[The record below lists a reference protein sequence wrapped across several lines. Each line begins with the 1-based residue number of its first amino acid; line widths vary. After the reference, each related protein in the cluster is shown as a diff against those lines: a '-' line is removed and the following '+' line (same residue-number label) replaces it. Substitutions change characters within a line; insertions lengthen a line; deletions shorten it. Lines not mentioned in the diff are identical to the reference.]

1 VIANP
6 ANRELWERLH
16 SQARFR
22 PQYPSEPVVQFLSRL
37 KGNFLDFGCGAGRH
51 MKLAKELG
59 FEVYGSDISS
69 VAKTHASQYGRIGNL
84 SEFPAYFFDAIVCY
98 GVLYYLPSTDLQSTI
113 AELRRVLKGQMLLV
127 LRSKKDYRIQ
137 CCKPLGHGDYL
148 VEEGEGRVQ
157 SERGMLMHFFSR
169 SEILRRFTGFAKIQI
184 DELITT
190 SENGK
195 YTDYDYIVKASKSP
209 PGIRVISSIT

>member
-1 VIANP
+1 MTGMP
-6 ANRELWERLH
+6 ANRELWEGLH
-16 SQARFR
+16 SRARFR

-37 KGNFLDFGCGAGRH
+37 KGTFLDFGCGAGRH

-59 FEVYGSDISS
+59 FEVYGSDVSS
-69 VAKTHASQYGRIGNL
+69 VAKTHASQHGRIGIL
-84 SEFPAYFFDAIVCY
+84 SEFPAKFFDAIVCY
-98 GVLYYLPSTDLQSTI
+98 GVLYYLPATDLESTI

-127 LRSKKDYRIQ
+127 LRSKKDYRMQ

-148 VEEGEGRVQ
+148 VEDGDGRVQ
-157 SERGMLMHFFSR
+157 NERGMLMHFFSR
-169 SEILRRFTGFAKIQI
+169 SEILRRFTDFSKLQI

-195 YTDYDYIVKASKSP
+195 YTDCDYIVKVSK
-209 PGIRVISSIT
+209 

>member
-1 VIANP
+1 LDIDAQKGANMTGMP

-51 MKLAKELG
+51 MKLAKELS
-59 FEVYGSDISS
+59 FEVYGWDISS
-69 VAKTHASQYGRIGNL
+69 VAKTYASQWGRIDNL
-84 SEFPAYFFDAIVCY
+84 TEFPAEFFDAIVCY
-98 GVLYYLPSTDLQSTI
+98 GVLYYLPSTELESTI
-113 AELRRVLKGQMLLV
+113 SELRRVLKGQMLLV

-137 CCKPLGHGDYL
+137 YCKPLGRGDYM
-148 VEEGEGRVQ
+148 VEEGDGRVR
-157 SERGMLMHFFSR
+157 SECGMLMHFFSR
-169 SEILRRFTGFAKIQI
+169 SEILKRFRAFSEIQI
-184 DELITT
+184 DELMTT

-195 YTDYDYIVKASKSP
+195 YTDYDYIVKVSK
-209 PGIRVISSIT
+209 